1 MSPHPESPAGPTR
14 RRPGRPRVLRETE
27 IVEAAQ
33 FLVRERGAG
42 GLSMR
47 NVARVL
53 GVPPMTL
60 YGYVPSR
67 EALDALLIDRML
79 GEVRIPE
86 PGEGTW
92 DVRLRLLLCG
102 ARHTLVTRPE
112 VAEAGRRL
120 GRDALQLLQRGV
132 YGKEATRLA
141 EGVLDLLREG
151 GFRAENLHACFV
163 TLFTFV
169 TGHVEADMLSDL
181 PPGEGTPHDNPPGD
195 ATFAI
200 GVEALIEGLKVVFQP
215 APPEPGRRRRRRGEG
230 AEDGAEGAARRPSA
244 GEAGAT

>member
-1 MSPHPESPAGPTR
+1 
-14 RRPGRPRVLRETE
+14 
-27 IVEAAQ
+27 
-33 FLVRERGAG
+33 
-42 GLSMR
+42 MR

-79 GEVRIPE
+79 SEVRIPG
-86 PGEGTW
+86 PDEGTW
-92 DVRLRLLLCG
+92 DLRLRLLLCD
-102 ARHTLVTRPE
+102 ARHTLVKRPDI
-112 VAEAGRRL
+112 AEAGTSL

-151 GFRAENLHACFV
+151 GFRPEDLHPCFV

-169 TGHVEADMLSDL
+169 TGHVEADMLNGL
-181 PPGEGTPHDNPPGD
+181 PPGDSTIHDNPPGD

-200 GVEALIEGLKVVFQP
+200 GVEALIEGLKVVLQP
-215 APPEPGRRRRRRGEG
+215 APPELGLRRH
-230 AEDGAEGAARRPSA
+230 
-244 GEAGAT
+244 